1 MLRPY
6 DDLLPESK
14 TAIADAT
21 IPQAKLNAIV
31 GATDVYVDPRYGRWD
46 PATNSVVALSS

>member
-14 TAIADAT
+14 SLIASASVSQDR
-21 IPQAKLNAIV
+21 LDAIV
-31 GATDVYVDPRYGRWD
+31 DAADVYVDPRYGRWD
-46 PATNSVVALSS
+46 PASGSVVALTS